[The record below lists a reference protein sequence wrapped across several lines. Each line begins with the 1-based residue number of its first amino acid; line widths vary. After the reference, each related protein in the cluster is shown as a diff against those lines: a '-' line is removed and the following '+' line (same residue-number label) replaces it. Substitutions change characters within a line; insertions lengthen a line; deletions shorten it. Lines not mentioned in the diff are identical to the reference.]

1 MREEMAAALPP
12 GTAEDYCPYDKPF
25 RADFAGCACF
35 AAASYVAQG
44 LDFVPAGAVTS
55 CGNLV
60 IARLGGSPG
69 THYAA
74 CAIGDAAARQEV
86 VAARERSLHE

>member
-1 MREEMAAALPP
+1 MREELAA

-25 RADFAGCACF
+25 RPDFAACACF
-35 AAASYVAQG
+35 AAVSYVAQG
-44 LDFVPAGAVTS
+44 LDFVPAEAVTS

-74 CAIGDAAARQEV
+74 CAIGNAAARQKV
-86 VAARERSLHE
+86 VAARLRSPHE